1 MRSTP
6 RRAGILTSAF
16 SVSVWSVQLIQLARS
31 YGALPYPQAPACC
44 LTFLE
49 DLPGGIS
56 ILGLWLLLTLAR
68 TLSLCIWSSLIL
80 GATEKLGKRG

>member
-1 MRSTP
+1 M
-6 RRAGILTSAF
+6 
-16 SVSVWSVQLIQLARS
+16 SVWSVQLIQLARS

-49 DLPGGIS
+49 DLPWGNQYPGALAPAHSGANLIAVH
-56 ILGLWLLLTLAR
+56 LLSR
-68 TLSLCIWSSLIL
+68 LIL